1 MDVLISQWLQKQG
14 VSDSWL
20 QLSTNI
26 VGVFAILFI
35 AWLALYLV
43 KHQLVFIAH
52 QAASRSKNQIDDLFI
67 EHKVLVRISSLAPS
81 LVVLFLAPH
90 FIIKAEILF
99 QFMMAGA
106 KVAICFQ
113 IAQSL
118 SALLNIFNSVYR
130 SSAQEK
136 YIPLY
141 STIQVLKL
149 AIYVVASIL
158 AISYVVDRSPIY
170 LLSGLGALTA
180 VLLLIFQDTIKGL
193 VASIQISANRMLAP
207 GDWVEMPNYGADGDV
222 IEIGLNTVKVK
233 NFDKTVT
240 TVPTYAFT
248 SHSFKNWR
256 DMYNSGGRRIKRA
269 LLLDVASV
277 RFYGPE
283 DIEKIGDVML
293 IKEYLK
299 NKKQEINHWCEA
311 KGFNTQDKINA
322 RQLTNVG
329 TFRAYLEA
337 YLQSHEAINQEM
349 TCMVRQL
356 PVTTAGLPLE
366 LYFFSKEQVW
376 IKYES
381 IQADIFDH
389 VYAMAPVFDIRLF
402 QHPTGFDWSINKSS
416 NAKFSE

>member
-1 MDVLISQWLQKQG
+1 MDALISQWLQAQG
-14 VSDSWL
+14 VTESWL
-20 QLSTNI
+20 ESTVNA
-26 VGVFAILFI
+26 VGVISIIVI
-35 AWLALYLV
+35 ALVVHYLV

-52 QAASRSKNQIDDLFI
+52 QAAKRSKNKFDDLFI
-67 EHKVLVRISSLAPS
+67 QHKVLVRIASLAPS
-81 LVVLFLAPH
+81 LVVLFLSPH
-90 FIIKAEILF
+90 FIANAPVLF
-99 QFMMAGA
+99 QLLTTIA

-113 IAQSL
+113 VAQSL
-118 SALLNIFNSVYR
+118 SALLNIFNSIYHT
-130 SSAQEK
+130 SAQEK

-158 AISYVVDRSPIY
+158 AIAYVVDKSPIY

-256 DMYNSGGRRIKRA
+256 DMYHSGGRRVKRA
-269 LLLDVASV
+269 LLVDVSSV
-277 RFYGPE
+277 RFYQPD
-283 DIEKIGDVML
+283 DIAKLADVNL
-293 IKEYLK
+293 IKDYLE
-299 NKKQEINHWCEA
+299 KKQEDINTWCNER
-311 KGFNTQDKINA
+311 GLTTHDRVNA
-322 RQLTNVG
+322 RQLTNIG
-329 TFRAYLEA
+329 TFRAYIEA
-337 YLQSHEAINQEM
+337 YLKSHEQINQEM

-356 PVTTAGLPLE
+356 SITEAGLPLE

-376 IKYES
+376 IKYEAL
-381 IQADIFDH
+381 QADVFDH
-389 VYAMAPVFDIRLF
+389 VYAMAPVFGLRLF
-402 QHPTGFDWSINKSS
+402 QHPSGYDWLNSS
-416 NAKFSE
+416 VK

>member
-1 MDVLISQWLQKQG
+1 MNVLISQWLQEQG
-14 VSDSWL
+14 VSQAWL
-20 QLSTNI
+20 QISTTV
-26 VGVFAILFI
+26 VGIIAILFI
-35 AWLALYLV
+35 ALITHYIV
-43 KHQLVFIAH
+43 KNQLVFIVH
-52 QAASRSKNQIDDLFI
+52 QAARRSKNQVDDLFI
-67 EHKVLVRISSLAPS
+67 EHKVLIRIASLAPS

-90 FIIKAEILF
+90 FLLKAELVF
-99 QFMMAGA
+99 QFISVAA

-113 IAQSL
+113 VAQCM
-118 SALLNIFNSVYR
+118 SALLNIFNSIYR
-130 SSAQEK
+130 ASAQEK

-149 AIYVVASIL
+149 AIYVIASIL
-158 AISYVVDRSPIY
+158 AISYIVDRSPIY

-233 NFDKTVT
+233 NFDKTIT

-269 LLLDVASV
+269 LLLDVSSI
-277 RFYGPE
+277 RFYAPS
-283 DIEKIGDVML
+283 DIEKLNDVML
-293 IKEYLK
+293 IKDYLK
-299 NKKQEINHWCEA
+299 HKKQEINLWCEA
-311 KGFNTQDKINA
+311 KGLNTQDAINA

-337 YLQSHEAINQEM
+337 YLKSHEAVNQEM

-356 PVTTAGLPLE
+356 PVTNAGLPLE

-376 IKYES
+376 VRYES

-389 VYAMAPVFDIRLF
+389 VYAMAPVFGVRLF
-402 QHPTGFDWSINKSS
+402 QHPTGFDWANNVVNRGSDK
-416 NAKFSE
+416 